1 MSEIDRELS
10 QAARELPAGGP
21 SLEVLARVAE
31 RAEEEGLLEV
41 AYAQVDSPLGPLTV
55 AATPRGLV
63 RVAYP
68 DRPLD
73 TVLGRLA
80 EVVSPRILE
89 APARLDPIRRELG
102 EYFEGRRR
110 RFETPIDWALSR
122 GFFRR
127 VLEVTAQIDYG
138 DVLTYS
144 EVAARAGSARA
155 VRATGNG
162 LGSNP
167 MPVVVPCHRVVRTGG
182 GLGGYTGGIE
192 RKEFLLG
199 LERG

>member
-1 MSEIDRELS
+1 VSEIDRELS

-31 RAEEEGLLEV
+31 RAEEEGMLEV

-55 AATPRGLV
+55 AATRRGLV

-89 APARLDPIRRELG
+89 APARLDPIRRELE
-102 EYFEGRRR
+102 EYFEGRLRH
-110 RFETPIDWALSR
+110 FQTPIDWALSR

-138 DVLTYS
+138 AVLT
-144 EVAARAGSARA
+144 
-155 VRATGNG
+155 
-162 LGSNP
+162 
-167 MPVVVPCHRVVRTGG
+167 
-182 GLGGYTGGIE
+182 
-192 RKEFLLG
+192 
-199 LERG
+199 